1 MFNIDKKKFGAF
13 VAALR
18 KEKGITQKELSEQL
32 CISDKAV
39 SKWETGVSLP
49 DTVLLIPLANLLDVS
64 VTELL
69 MCERLPNND
78 VLKPDKVEDIVKT
91 AITYADES
99 PERAYQVKSKWI
111 VFYGFSLLICCIG
124 TFLNYTT
131 AQPCMET
138 LEALALLSA
147 VFGAYF
153 CCFVR
158 TKLSSFY
165 DENSVNIFYD
175 GPFRMNVPGVK
186 FNNRNWPHIVR
197 TLRLS
202 LCLCM
207 ILFPIIN
214 IVAGSIV
221 TDVWENIGKYVF
233 LAMFLCGVL
242 LPIYVVGKKYE

>member
-69 MCERLPNND
+69 MCERLPNDD

-99 PERAYQVKSKWI
+99 PERAYHVKSKWI

-138 LEALALLSA
+138 LETLALLSA

-165 DENSVNIFYD
+165 DEKHNKN
-175 GPFRMNVPGVK
+175 
-186 FNNRNWPHIVR
+186 
-197 TLRLS
+197 L
-202 LCLCM
+202 
-207 ILFPIIN
+207 IIR
-214 IVAGSIV
+214 
-221 TDVWENIGKYVF
+221 
-233 LAMFLCGVL
+233 
-242 LPIYVVGKKYE
+242 

>member
-99 PERAYQVKSKWI
+99 PERAYQ
-111 VFYGFSLLICCIG
+111 IG
-124 TFLNYTT
+124 R
-131 AQPCMET
+131 AH
-138 LEALALLSA
+138 
-147 VFGAYF
+147 V
-153 CCFVR
+153 
-158 TKLSSFY
+158 
-165 DENSVNIFYD
+165 
-175 GPFRMNVPGVK
+175 
-186 FNNRNWPHIVR
+186 
-197 TLRLS
+197 
-202 LCLCM
+202 
-207 ILFPIIN
+207 
-214 IVAGSIV
+214 
-221 TDVWENIGKYVF
+221 
-233 LAMFLCGVL
+233 
-242 LPIYVVGKKYE
+242 